1 MLRASCHPIYLD
13 NATWATLCDVAFLLH
28 RSNGGGGGGERLG
41 DLRVFRGGV
50 WKIGEKWI
58 KRWRGEKGFRFK
70 LLGCVLYFCVLL
82 LVHTFFYSYI
92 GPCWDVSPS
101 THWPSPVPGIGDF
114 KKLLWNMGILC
125 HLLGQIIAWKKS
137 RLVKYE
143 NLARSIQ
150 LPLKK
155 SRKKLGFSNPLLQT
169 AIVGKLSFSFGSR
182 VWKYHDPW
190 WWGASILGR
199 GNSHPKYMKIHGSTF
214 STTLCDWGWIHALVG
229 LSDYILHIYIIIF
242 NQH

>member
-1 MLRASCHPIYLD
+1 MWPFCFTGATVVVVEVNGWEIYG
-13 NATWATLCDVAFLLH
+13 F
-28 RSNGGGGGGERLG
+28 SG
-41 DLRVFRGGV
+41 GGV

-70 LLGCVLYFCVLL
+70 PLGCVLYFCVLL

-155 SRKKLGFSNPLLQT
+155 SRKKLGFSNPLLQI
-169 AIVGKLSFSFGSR
+169 AIVGKWSFSFGSR

-214 STTLCDWGWIHALVG
+214 STTLCDWGWIHGLVG
-229 LSDYILHIYIIIF
+229 LSDYILHIYNNFQPALVDSISIYFFRLNIILF
-242 NQH
+242 NPL